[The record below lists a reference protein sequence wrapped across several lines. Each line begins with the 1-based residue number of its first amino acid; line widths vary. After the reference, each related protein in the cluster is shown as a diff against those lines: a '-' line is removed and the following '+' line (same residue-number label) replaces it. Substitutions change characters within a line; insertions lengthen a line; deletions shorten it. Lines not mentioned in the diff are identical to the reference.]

1 MLSINDPTVFGKLRQ
16 RLERHGAAAT
26 LHAFGMRAVNA
37 VAPFKSL
44 RGVYLE
50 EPDPAFLQCPPG
62 LTAGFATPEEL
73 REYTRDPDNEL
84 SMQFVD
90 EARTRGDECFA
101 ICAGTTLASYGWY
114 TTKPAP
120 VGLPGFLLH
129 FDPRW
134 TYMYKGFTHR
144 NHRGQRL
151 HAVGMAMA
159 MRHYRDN
166 GYHGLVSYVEST
178 NADSLKSC
186 ARLGYREFG
195 SVYLLK
201 LFGRWRT
208 LSSPGCERFNFR
220 IRPTA

>member
-1 MLSINDPTVFGKLRQ
+1 MSVLKNLRQ
-16 RLERHGAAAT
+16 KVSRHGARAA
-26 LHAFGMRAVNA
+26 LHAAGMRLVNA

-50 EPDPAFLQCPPG
+50 EPDPAFLQCPAG
-62 LTAGFATPEEL
+62 LTARFATPEML
-73 REYTRDPDNEL
+73 REFTRDPDNEL
-84 SMQFVD
+84 SMQFVE
-90 EARTRGDECFA
+90 EALVRGDQCFA
-101 ICAGTTLASYGWY
+101 ICDGSTLASYGWY
-114 TTKPAP
+114 TTKPAS

-144 NHRGQRL
+144 RNRGQRL
-151 HAVGMAMA
+151 HAFGMAMA
-159 MRHYRDN
+159 MHHYRER
-166 GYHGLVSYVEST
+166 GFRGLVSYVEST

-195 SVYLLK
+195 SVYLLNF
-201 LFGRWRT
+201 LGRWRT
-208 LSSPGCERFNFR
+208 LSSPGCEQFSFR